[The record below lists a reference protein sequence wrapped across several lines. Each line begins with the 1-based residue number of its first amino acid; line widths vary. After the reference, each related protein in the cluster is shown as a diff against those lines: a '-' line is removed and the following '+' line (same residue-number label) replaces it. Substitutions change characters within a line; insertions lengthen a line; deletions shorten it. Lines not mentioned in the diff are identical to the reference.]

1 MNKFDKLRLALIL
14 MDIDALRTGD
24 PSKQIASTAGT
35 LMANVDEDGFDKQDI
50 AKLMLDQSFDRD
62 RQGLVQKIQ
71 NNLALHK
78 DEIMN
83 ALSKDQNNLAAFI
96 SGTLGGVYQAISSL
110 LSKKRKMQEGGS
122 LEDEEN
128 VTIVRVGKKTY
139 RAIVAESEEEKE
151 MGLSD
156 CEELESDEGML
167 FIYKEPQHLD
177 FWMKDCDLTLSIIFI
192 DENKTVI
199 SNHKGLPN
207 TEDFISADNAKYVLE
222 VNYTE
227 EIQPGD
233 KVIFNLG
240 EELEMEP
247 DKLYVLA
254 EDGGIQGVLDPGVRI
269 FSRKSSSVMIKKA
282 KKADESK
289 SDVDYKDLGRYVFG
303 ELDRQEKRPAEYVN
317 EGGSKKDEKDK

>member
-1 MNKFDKLRLALIL
+1 MKKMETINLRINNKDYL
-14 MDIDALRTGD
+14 
-24 PSKQIASTAGT
+24 
-35 LMANVDEDGFDKQDI
+35 
-50 AKLMLDQSFDRD
+50 
-62 RQGLVQKIQ
+62 
-71 NNLALHK
+71 
-78 DEIMN
+78 
-83 ALSKDQNNLAAFI
+83 
-96 SGTLGGVYQAISSL
+96 
-110 LSKKRKMQEGGS
+110 
-122 LEDEEN
+122 
-128 VTIVRVGKKTY
+128 TY
-139 RAIVAESEEEKE
+139 VAETDEEKE
-151 MGLSD
+151 IGLSE
-156 CEELESDEGML
+156 CEELEKVGGKEEAML
-167 FIYKEPQHLD
+167 FPYDAPQHLD

-199 SNHKGLPN
+199 SNQKGLPN

-254 EDGGIQGVLDPGVRI
+254 EDGGIQGVIDPGVRI
-269 FSRKSSSVMIKKA
+269 FSRKSTSVMIKKA

-303 ELDRQEKRPAEYVN
+303 ELDRQTARPAEYV
-317 EGGSKKDEKDK
+317 EE

>member
-24 PSKQIASTAGT
+24 PSKQIASTAGA

-62 RQGLVQKIQ
+62 RQGLIQKIQ

-78 DEIMN
+78 DKILN
-83 ALSKDQNNLAAFI
+83 ALSKDQNNLAAFT
-96 SGTLGGVYQAISSL
+96 SGTLGGIYQAISSL

-151 MGLSD
+151 VGLSD
-156 CEELESDEGML
+156 CEELESDEAML
-167 FIYKEPQHLD
+167 FVYEEPQHLD

-199 SNHKGLPN
+199 SNQKGLPN

-247 DKLYVLA
+247 DKLYILS
-254 EDGGIQGVLDPGVRI
+254 EDGTVQHELDAGCRI
-269 FSRKSSSVMIKKA
+269 FSIKSTQVMIRKA

-303 ELDRQEKRPAEYVN
+303 ELDRQENRDPEYV
-317 EGGSKKDEKDK
+317 EE

>member
-1 MNKFDKLRLALIL
+1 MNKYDKLRWAAFLQ
-14 MDIDALRTGD
+14 DIEAAMNPNSEQQKIQSITSTG
-24 PSKQIASTAGT
+24 SQ
-35 LMANVDEDGFDKQDI
+35 LMADVNEDGFDNEDL
-50 AKLMLDQSFDRD
+50 ARLTLNQSFDMNSQEGRM
-62 RQGLVQKIQ
+62 LKIQ
-71 NNLALHK
+71 NFLSLHGEELAKAFKEAGDEAGLVALQNGDLVGIHQSTLNIVFPKKKMK
-78 DEIMN
+78 DG
-83 ALSKDQNNLAAFI
+83 
-96 SGTLGGVYQAISSL
+96 GTLEEDDDIVVVRIG
-110 LSKKRKMQEGGS
+110 KRTYNC
-122 LEDEEN
+122 L
-128 VTIVRVGKKTY
+128 IV
-139 RAIVAESEEEKE
+139 ESEEEKE
-151 MGLSD
+151 IGLSNT
-156 CEELESDEGML
+156 ESMEDNEGML
-167 FIYKEPQHLD
+167 FVYDEPQHLD

-199 SNHKGLPN
+199 SNQKGLPN

-254 EDGGIQGVLDPGVRI
+254 EDGSIQGQCEPGVRI
-269 FSRKSSSVMIKKA
+269 FSRASTKVMIKKA

-303 ELDRQEKRPAEYVN
+303 ELNRQEKRDPEYIDN
-317 EGGSKKDEKDK
+317 

>member
-24 PSKQIASTAGT
+24 PSKQIASTAGA

-62 RQGLVQKIQ
+62 RQGLIQKIQ

-78 DEIMN
+78 DKILN
-83 ALSKDQNNLAAFI
+83 ALSKDQNNLAAFT
-96 SGTLGGVYQAISSL
+96 SGTLGGIYQAIISL

-151 MGLSD
+151 VGLSD
-156 CEELESDEGML
+156 CEELESDEAML
-167 FIYKEPQHLD
+167 FVYEEPQHLD

-199 SNHKGLPN
+199 SNQKGLPN

-227 EIQPGD
+227 DIQPGD

-254 EDGGIQGVLDPGVRI
+254 EDGGIQGVVDPGVRI

-282 KKADESK
+282 KKADASK

-303 ELDRQEKRPAEYVN
+303 ELDRQENRDPEYV
-317 EGGSKKDEKDK
+317 EE

>member
-1 MNKFDKLRLALIL
+1 MNKFDTLRLALIL

-50 AKLMLDQSFDRD
+50 AKLMVDQSFDRD
-62 RQGLVQKIQ
+62 KQGLVQKIQ
-71 NNLALHK
+71 NNLSLHK

-83 ALSKDQNNLAAFI
+83 ALSKDQNNLAAFT

-122 LEDEEN
+122 LENEEN
-128 VTIVRVGKKTY
+128 VAIVRVGKKAY
-139 RAIVAESEEEKE
+139 RAIVAESEEDKE
-151 MGLSD
+151 IGLSN
-156 CEELESDEGML
+156 CEELESDEAML
-167 FIYKEPQHLD
+167 FVYEEPQHLD

-199 SNHKGLPN
+199 SNQKGLPN

-269 FSRKSSSVMIKKA
+269 FSRTSTKVMIKKA
-282 KKADESK
+282 KKADVSK

-303 ELDRQEKRPAEYVN
+303 ELDRQEKRPSEYV
-317 EGGSKKDEKDK
+317 EE

>member
-1 MNKFDKLRLALIL
+1 METTKVRINNKEYLAY
-14 MDIDALRTGD
+14 
-24 PSKQIASTAGT
+24 
-35 LMANVDEDGFDKQDI
+35 
-50 AKLMLDQSFDRD
+50 
-62 RQGLVQKIQ
+62 
-71 NNLALHK
+71 LA
-78 DEIMN
+78 
-83 ALSKDQNNLAAFI
+83 
-96 SGTLGGVYQAISSL
+96 V
-110 LSKKRKMQEGGS
+110 
-122 LEDEEN
+122 
-128 VTIVRVGKKTY
+128 
-139 RAIVAESEEEKE
+139 SEEEKE
-151 MGLSD
+151 VGLQD
-156 CEELESDEGML
+156 VEELEKHAGGVEDAML
-167 FIYKEPQHLD
+167 FVYDAPQHLD

-199 SNHKGLPN
+199 SNQKGLPN

-254 EDGGIQGVLDPGVRI
+254 EDGGIQGVVDPGVRI
-269 FSRKSSSVMIKKA
+269 FSRRSSEVMIRKA
-282 KKADESK
+282 KKADASK

-317 EGGSKKDEKDK
+317 DGDSKKNEKDE

>member
-24 PSKQIASTAGT
+24 PSKQIASTAGA

-62 RQGLVQKIQ
+62 KQGLVQKIQ
-71 NNLALHK
+71 NNLSLHK
-78 DEIMN
+78 DKIMD
-83 ALSKDQNNLAAFI
+83 ALSKDQNNLAAFT
-96 SGTLGGVYQAISSL
+96 SGTLGGIYQAISSL

-128 VTIVRVGKKTY
+128 VTIVRVGKKAY

-151 MGLSD
+151 VGLSN
-156 CEELESDEGML
+156 CEELESDEAML
-167 FIYKEPQHLD
+167 FVYDAPQHLD

-199 SNHKGLPN
+199 SNQKGLPN

-269 FSRKSSSVMIKKA
+269 FSRKSTSVMIKKA

-303 ELDRQEKRPAEYVN
+303 ELDRQEKRPSEYV
-317 EGGSKKDEKDK
+317 EE

>member
-24 PSKQIASTAGT
+24 PSKQIASTAGA

-62 RQGLVQKIQ
+62 KQGLVQKIQ
-71 NNLALHK
+71 NNLSLHK
-78 DEIMN
+78 DKIMD
-83 ALSKDQNNLAAFI
+83 ALSKDQNNLAAFT

-128 VTIVRVGKKTY
+128 VAIVRVGKKTY

-151 MGLSD
+151 VGLSN
-156 CEELESDEGML
+156 CEELESDEAML
-167 FIYKEPQHLD
+167 FVYEEPQHLD

-199 SNHKGLPN
+199 SNQKGLPN

-269 FSRKSSSVMIKKA
+269 FSRKSTSVMIKKA

-303 ELDRQEKRPAEYVN
+303 ELDRQEKRDPEYVD
-317 EGGSKKDEKDK
+317 EGGSKKSEKDE